1 MPAVSATKEGHTR
14 NDLEWLGNSI
24 RPILRVVIT
33 VRCHRSPGVGCA
45 EAVSIVG
52 DMPRGMEN
60 EIVRSEN
67 INGDGR
73 VTNRRGYREHEYGQ
87 KGRAKW

>member
-33 VRCHRSPGVGCA
+33 VRCHRSPGVDCA

-60 EIVRSEN
+60 EYSKI
-67 INGDGR
+67 GKHK
-73 VTNRRGYREHEYGQ
+73 RR
-87 KGRAKW
+87 RASNESSGV